1 MGNRIKS
8 LNLADMKAFTSALL
22 AASAAAATTYT
33 LAGNVATGVTSTT
46 ATAVVTLTGSSL
58 TTRVTTT
65 SVIAAAMAASDFSE
79 QLGCFLWEADK
90 TECSYCKFAYTS
102 ASNYTA
108 SWVSYSW
115 TTTAPTI
122 GATAAISSISTNF
135 TIGGAVTDQA
145 STAFGSAV
153 ASPVK
158 TNGTTTQWAIN
169 EIKLGANAAAMASS
183 CAATYTDS
191 TTGTAARETVVKNGM
206 ATGFYH
212 GQSYYDNSAGTKQ
225 STGFSTKALVVSGA
239 LSNIAT
245 VGAAVAALAM
255 SF

>member
-1 MGNRIKS
+1 
-8 LNLADMKAFTSALL
+8 MKAFTSALL

-33 LAGNVATGVTSTT
+33 LAGNVATGITSTT
-46 ATAVVTLTGSSL
+46 ATAVVTLTGTSL
-58 TTRVTTT
+58 TTKVSTT
-65 SVIAAAMAASDFSE
+65 SIIAAAMAASDFTE
-79 QLGCFLWEADK
+79 QLGCFLWEANK

-102 ASNYTA
+102 SANYTA

-122 GATAAISSISTNF
+122 GATAAISSITTNF
-135 TIGGAVTDQA
+135 TKSGTATDQA
-145 STAFGSAV
+145 ATAFGSAV
-153 ASPVK
+153 ASLVK
-158 TNGTTTQWAIN
+158 TNSSNAQWALN

-183 CAATYTDS
+183 CAATYTDA
-191 TTGTAARETVVKNGM
+191 TAGTAARETVVKNGM

-212 GQSYYDNSAGTKQ
+212 GMSAYDNSATTKQ
-225 STGFSTKALVVSGA
+225 NTVVSTKALVVSGA
-239 LSNIAT
+239 LSNIAA